1 MAYEISYGPV
11 KTKQPKTR
19 KNTPRSLILFLCTAA
34 LIIGLSITGSG
45 DRILQWLIPGD
56 SNVTSAAFSTMIE
69 NLRDGLP
76 LYESVT
82 AFCKEIIENAK
93 ISQ

>member
-11 KTKQPKTR
+11 KTKQPKHR
-19 KNTPRSLILFLCTAA
+19 RNTTRSLILFLCAAA
-34 LIIGLSITGSG
+34 LIIGLSVAGTGA
-45 DRILQWLIPGD
+45 RIRQWLIPGD
-56 SNVTSAAFSTMIE
+56 SDVTIAAFSTMIE
-69 NLRDGLP
+69 NLKDGLP

-93 ISQ
+93 LSQ